1 MDTWGLLGLDMAEH
15 RAVALVG
22 AGGKSSTMYA
32 LARQARDTGRTVIVT
47 TTTHIMPHPRLPLT
61 DDPDPERLRAL
72 LARHGVITLG
82 RFLRPDKLSEAAAWR
97 CAARWPAW

>member
-32 LARQARDTGRTVIVT
+32 LARQAGIRDA
-47 TTTHIMPHPRLPLT
+47 P
-61 DDPDPERLRAL
+61 
-72 LARHGVITLG
+72 
-82 RFLRPDKLSEAAAWR
+82 
-97 CAARWPAW
+97 